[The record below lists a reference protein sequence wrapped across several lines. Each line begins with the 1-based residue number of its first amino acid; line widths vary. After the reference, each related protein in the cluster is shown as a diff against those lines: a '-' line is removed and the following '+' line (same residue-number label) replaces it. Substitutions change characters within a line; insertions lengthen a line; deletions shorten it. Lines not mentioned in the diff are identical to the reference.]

1 MACKRSA
8 VRSRLPPPATSEC
21 CSTVFCA
28 SSLSSRGLGHRP
40 FTAVTGVR
48 IPVGTPEFSGAVVQL
63 VRIPA
68 CHAGGRGFESRP
80 LRQKQKSL
88 LCAGFFVS
96 GGCRQ
101 YLHPPLI
108 PPPGGGKLG
117 SVRSGLLFL
126 ILGTCAQC
134 LCAFPEENASKSP
147 WILRTGMFKSLF
159 RALLHCVDQSQRS
172 VLCVSVTRTLCPRLQ
187 YAARH
192 GFFACFAICRR
203 G

>member
-101 YLHPPLI
+101 YLHPPSD
-108 PPPGGGKLG
+108 PPAGRGEVGFSALWSPFSNPRNLCAMFMRFSGGK
-117 SVRSGLLFL
+117 
-126 ILGTCAQC
+126 C
-134 LCAFPEENASKSP
+134 LEIRMDIAYRYVQISFSSSFA
-147 WILRTGMFKSLF
+147 LR
-159 RALLHCVDQSQRS
+159 
-172 VLCVSVTRTLCPRLQ
+172 
-187 YAARH
+187 
-192 GFFACFAICRR
+192 
-203 G
+203 